1 MFNKLVITF
10 YYYYLILLKILC
22 LKLVPKAFEKLTK
35 IGNNTKSVVKRTPG
49 LEKEMRSELF

>member
-10 YYYYLILLKILC
+10 YYYLILLKIVC

-49 LEKEMRSELF
+49 LEKEMKSELF